1 MKRLLS
7 IKHALE
13 QSRRRLI
20 QRYTE
25 KKMRPEALLHGL
37 SKIMDRSFR
46 QITQYVPLPAGST
59 LCAVGGYG
67 RGELYPYSDIDIL
80 ILIAQAPSAS
90 DKVLLETFVQT
101 LWDLGLEVG
110 SSVRTINDCLREAKN
125 DITVETSLL
134 EIRYLLGQQALMQDM
149 LKAFRQMHKPKDF
162 FLSKRIEMNQRYAR
176 YNETPYSLEP
186 NCKESPGTLRDIQLI
201 QWLARSNN
209 LGTRWQDLVN
219 ADLMTAKEAAEM
231 QAMEDNF
238 RRFRIELH
246 LIHNKRDDR
255 VLFHVQPS
263 LAEVYGYQAQAGRR
277 ASEVFMQHYYGAAR
291 IVTLITSFMLQNF
304 QEYLFPDQSKTIK
317 IIDEDFQSIGQ
328 RLDIRQDDV
337 FVRKPTLLLKAFL
350 VLQQHPELNEFTV
363 RTQRA
368 IWDSRLSIDAQFR
381 AKPEHQDIF
390 LQILKQEQGIVHTLR
405 RMSRLRIIAMYI
417 PAWRKITGQMQH
429 DLFHIYTVDQHIL
442 MVVRNIRRFTM
453 PEHAQE
459 FPLASRLSA
468 ELNCTHLLYI
478 AALFHDI
485 AKGRGGDHSDLGAID
500 VREFAELHRL
510 PSEDVELVVFLV
522 ENHLKMSIF
531 AQKRDL
537 SDPMVI
543 KEFSQIVTTRKH
555 LTALYILTVADIR
568 GTSPKVW
575 NAWKAQLLE
584 NLFHSTLQLLEGDSF
599 DPKTILSQRKEQA
612 NAIIRLSGLTD
623 EQRDRFWNTMDVAYF
638 LRHEAIDI
646 AWHTRI
652 LFPYTKTEET
662 IVKARP
668 IEASDSIQ
676 IVVFTKHTTNIFKK
690 IASYF
695 YRNQINI
702 LDARV
707 HTSTDGYAL
716 DSFMVSSDEFGN
728 PLAHIPTIEHGL
740 TQALNCTVE
749 PSNLLEP
756 SRQIL
761 KVGANVRRSRTFPIV
776 PTVDLQPDEYSKSWR
791 LSITATDT
799 PGILY
804 NLAHIFQQHQVNL
817 QMAKVMTLG
826 ERAEDVFIIDGDSLE
841 NPRTQ
846 LLFERDILDM
856 LNKLTKLK

>member
-1 MKRLLS
+1 MKHLLA
-7 IKHALE
+7 IKHSLE
-13 QSRRRLI
+13 QARQRLI
-20 QRYTE
+20 QRYSE
-25 KKMRPEALLHGL
+25 KKLSPAALLLGL
-37 SKIMDRSFR
+37 SQIMDRSFK
-46 QITQYVPLPAGST
+46 QILEQVPLPPSST

-67 RGELYPYSDIDIL
+67 REELYPYSDIDIL
-80 ILIAQAPSAS
+80 ILIAHTPTPDEKAQI
-90 DKVLLETFVQT
+90 ETLVQT
-101 LWDLGLEVG
+101 LWDLGLEIG
-110 SSVRTINDCLREAKN
+110 SSVRTIQECLDEAQN

-134 EIRYLLGQQALMQDM
+134 EIRYILGQETLMQEM
-149 LKAFRQMHKPKDF
+149 QQVFRRQHKPKDF
-162 FLSKRIEMNQRYAR
+162 FLAKRIEMNQRYAR
-176 YNETPYSLEP
+176 YNDTPYALEP

-209 LGTRWQDLVN
+209 LGTQWQDLVKAN
-219 ADLMTAKEAAEM
+219 LMTAKEAAEM
-231 QAMEDNF
+231 QRMENNF
-238 RRFRIELH
+238 KRFRIELH
-246 LIHNKRDDR
+246 LIHQKRDDR
-255 VLFHVQPS
+255 VLFHVQPC
-263 LAEVYGYQAQAGRR
+263 LAEVYDYQAQAGRR
-277 ASEVFMQHYYGAAR
+277 PSEVFMQHYYGAAR
-291 IVTLITSFMLQNF
+291 MVTLITSFMLQNF
-304 QEYLFPDQSKTIK
+304 QEYLFPDQSRTVNL
-317 IIDEDFQSIGQ
+317 IDEDFQSIGQ
-328 RLDIRQDDV
+328 RLDIRADDV
-337 FVRKPTLLLKAFL
+337 FIRKPTLLLKAFL
-350 VLQQHPELNEFTV
+350 VLQQRPELNEFTV

-368 IWDSRLSIDAQFR
+368 IWDSRLSIDSQFR
-381 AKPEHQDIF
+381 NNPEHQDIF

-405 RMSRLRIIAMYI
+405 RMSRLRILPMYI

-459 FPLASRLSA
+459 FPLASRLAA
-468 ELNCTHLLYI
+468 ELNCTYLLYI

-485 AKGRGGDHSDLGAID
+485 AKGRGGDHSDLGAVD
-500 VREFAELHRL
+500 VREFAEQHRL
-510 PSEDVELVVFLV
+510 PADDVELLVFLV

-543 KEFSQIVTTRKH
+543 KEFSQIVKTRAR

-575 NAWKAQLLE
+575 NAWKGQLLE
-584 NLFHSTLQLLEGDSF
+584 NLFHSTMQLLEGDTF

-612 NAIIRLSGLTD
+612 NAIIRLSGLSD

-646 AWHTRI
+646 AWHTRT
-652 LFPYTKTEET
+652 LFAHIKTQET

-676 IVVFTKHTTNIFKK
+676 IVVFTKDTANLFKK

-695 YRNQINI
+695 YQNQINI
-702 LDARV
+702 LDARI

-716 DSFMVSSDEFGN
+716 DSFMVTSEAFSN
-728 PLAHIPTIEHGL
+728 PLAHVLQIEHGL
-740 TQALNCTVE
+740 AQTLNNKVKQPEFIE
-749 PSNLLEP
+749 P
-756 SRQIL
+756 RRKFL
-761 KVGANVRRSRTFPIV
+761 KVGANVRRSRTFPII
-776 PTVDLQPDEYSKSWR
+776 PTVDLTPDEYSKSWR

-804 NLAHIFQQHQVNL
+804 NLAHIFQKHQVNL

-826 ERAEDVFIIDGDSLE
+826 DRAEDVFIIDGDSLE

-856 LNKLTKLK
+856 LNQLTKLK

>member
-1 MKRLLS
+1 MKHLLA
-7 IKHALE
+7 IKHSLE
-13 QSRRRLI
+13 QARQRLM
-20 QRYTE
+20 QRYSE
-25 KKMRPEALLHGL
+25 KKLSPAALLLGL
-37 SKIMDRSFR
+37 SRIMDRSFK
-46 QITQYVPLPAGST
+46 QILTQVPLPPDST

-67 RGELYPYSDIDIL
+67 REELYPYSDIDIL
-80 ILIAQAPSAS
+80 ILIAHTPTSTEKAQI
-90 DKVLLETFVQT
+90 ERFVQT
-101 LWDLGLEVG
+101 LWDIGLEVG
-110 SSVRTINDCLREAKN
+110 SSVRTFQECLDEARN
-125 DITVETSLL
+125 DITIETSLL
-134 EIRYLLGQQALMQDM
+134 EIRFILGQEILMQEM
-149 LKAFRQMHKPKDF
+149 QRAFRAQHKPKDF
-162 FLSKRIEMNQRYAR
+162 FLAKRIEMNQRYAR
-176 YNETPYSLEP
+176 YNDTAYALEP

-209 LGTRWQDLVN
+209 LGTQWQDLVEAN
-219 ADLMTAKEAAEM
+219 LMTAKEAAEM
-231 QAMEDNF
+231 QRMENNF
-238 RRFRIELH
+238 KRFRIELH

-255 VLFHVQPS
+255 VLFHVQPR
-263 LAEVYGYQAQAGRR
+263 LAEVYEYQAQAGRR
-277 ASEVFMQHYYGAAR
+277 PSEVFMQHYYGAAR
-291 IVTLITSFMLQNF
+291 MVTLITSFMLQNF
-304 QEYLFPDQSKTIK
+304 QEYLFPDQSRTVKL
-317 IIDEDFQSIGQ
+317 IDEDFQSIGQ
-328 RLDIRQDDV
+328 RLDIRADDA
-337 FVRKPTLLLKAFL
+337 FIRKPTLLLKAFL
-350 VLQQHPELNEFTV
+350 VLQQRPELNEFTV

-381 AKPEHQDIF
+381 SNVEHQDIF

-405 RMSRLRIIAMYI
+405 RMSRLRILPMYI

-459 FPLASRLSA
+459 FPLASRLAA

-485 AKGRGGDHSDLGAID
+485 AKGRGGDHSDLGALE
-500 VREFAELHRL
+500 VREFAEQHRL
-510 PSEDVELVVFLV
+510 PAEDVELLVFLV

-543 KEFSQIVTTRKH
+543 KEFSQIVKTRAR

-575 NAWKAQLLE
+575 NAWKGQLLE
-584 NLFHSTLQLLEGDSF
+584 SLFHSTMQLLEGDTF
-599 DPKTILSQRKEQA
+599 DPKTILSQRKKQA
-612 NAIIRLSGLTD
+612 NAIIRLSGLSD

-646 AWHTRI
+646 AWHTRT
-652 LFPYTKTEET
+652 LFPHIKTQET

-676 IVVFTKHTTNIFKK
+676 IVVFTKDTSNLFKK

-695 YRNQINI
+695 YQNQINI
-702 LDARV
+702 LDARI

-716 DSFMVSSDEFGN
+716 DSFMVSSEAFGT
-728 PLAHIPTIEHGL
+728 PLAHVPQIEHGL
-740 TQALNCTVE
+740 AQALNNTVKQSE
-749 PSNLLEP
+749 LIEP
-756 SRQIL
+756 SRKFL
-761 KVGANVRRSRTFPIV
+761 KIGANVRRSRTFPII
-776 PTVDLQPDEYSKSWR
+776 PTVDLTPDEYSKSWR

-804 NLAHIFQQHQVNL
+804 NLAHIFQKHQVNL

-826 ERAEDVFIIDGDSLE
+826 DRAEDVFIIDGDSLE

-856 LNKLTKLK
+856 LNQLTKLK